1 MKKLF
6 IPAYS
11 NINIEPLIK
20 KIKLKEKLGLVSSIQ
35 FLPQLKKA
43 NKILNEINLSKK
55 EPGIICIN
63 FDKPT
68 NKIKAILPLIAIRPC
83 CLTLSP

>member
-11 NINIEPLIK
+11 TIDISPLIK
-20 KIKLKEKLGLVSSIQ
+20 KIKTKEKFGLLSSVQ

-43 NKILNEINLSKK
+43 NNLLKNSIIGGQILGCNVKNAI
-55 EPGIICIN
+55 
-63 FDKPT
+63 
-68 NKIKAILPLIAIRPC
+68 KIKNKVDSFLYIG
-83 CLTLSP
+83 